1 MLINYLLTAYRTF
14 RSTRVFSLINIFG
27 LAIGISATLVIYL
40 IVHFDLSFEDFQPN
54 RDRIYRVVTD
64 ANFDGESFNFSGV
77 PYPLPVAARKD
88 LTGITEGTAIWPTSP
103 RVTISRPGQPYVIKE
118 QNHITYTDA
127 HYFKLFK
134 FYTWLAGSG
143 DALDA
148 PFHVVL
154 SANRAAA
161 YFPGLAPSQV
171 IGKPIL
177 YGDSTTAVVTGVV
190 SDPPLNTDF
199 SWQEFVSISTIA
211 HTRMRQYADPDDWN
225 GINGASQFMVE
236 LAPGTTPASID
247 RQLIELRKKYVR
259 SENVSTYKHRL
270 QPLADIHFN
279 AGYDTFFQRIANKPT
294 LHGLMLVA
302 AFLLVLGCINFINLA
317 TAQAARRAKEIGIRK
332 TLGGSQRQLLFQF
345 LSETFLLTLLSLG
358 LSLVLTPWLLRVF
371 SDFIPP
377 QLHLDLYH
385 QPQLLLFLLILLLTV
400 TILAGFYPAWVLS
413 RFKPVIVLKSQAY
426 TGSNTT
432 RSAMLRKVLTISQF
446 VIAQAFIM
454 ATLIVGRQLHY
465 SLTADLG
472 FKKDAI
478 VDFTVPFTYGYP
490 DNKRFLLLDR
500 LRSIPGIERASSGGP
515 TPSTEGTMTNDL
527 RYTDGKKDIRLQV
540 QVRYGDSNFIKVYHL
555 PLLAGHNLRAS
566 DTTREFIINRSYC
579 SILGFKN
586 PADALGRTVMDG
598 NASIPIVGVIPD
610 FHQSTL
616 HTPIKPL
623 VIACSLNDQFF
634 IHLALQPDANHWNA
648 TLSQVEKAYKDI
660 YPSQDFTFEFLDQA
674 IAKYYVAEQQLS
686 RLLQW
691 ATALTILISC
701 LGLAGLVIFTTNVRT
716 KEIGIRKIL
725 GASVTAIVTLLSKEF
740 VNLLL
745 IAFVIATPVAWWALH
760 RWLEGFAYR
769 VPVSWWIFPLAGG
782 AMIAFALLT
791 MSIRTI
797 RSAMANPVDSLR
809 SE

>member
-1 MLINYLLTAYRTF
+1 MIINYLLTAYRTF
-14 RSTRVFSLINIFG
+14 RSARVFSLINIFG

-64 ANFDGESFNFSGV
+64 DHFDGESFSFSGV
-77 PYPLPVAARKD
+77 PFPLPAAARKD
-88 LTGITEGTAIWPTSP
+88 LTGITEGAAIWSTSA
-103 RVTISRPGQPYVIKE
+103 RVTIARPGQPYVIKE

-143 DALDA
+143 EALDA
-148 PFHVVL
+148 PYHVVL
-154 SANRAAA
+154 SRDRAAA
-161 YFPGLAPSQV
+161 YFPGLTPAEV
-171 IGKPIL
+171 IGKRIL

-199 SWQEFVSISTIA
+199 SWQEFISIATIT
-211 HTRMRQYADPDDWN
+211 HTSLRQYANPEDWT
-225 GINGASQFMVE
+225 GIIGSSQFMVE
-236 LAPGTTPASID
+236 LAPGTSPSSID
-247 RQLIELRKKYVR
+247 RQLTRLRKKFLEPEAAGQYI
-259 SENVSTYKHRL
+259 HHL

-279 AGYDTFFQRIANKPT
+279 ARYDTFYQRIANKPT
-294 LHGLMLVA
+294 LYGLMLVA
-302 AFLLVLGCINFINLA
+302 AFLLVLGCINFINLT

-345 LSETFLLTLLSLG
+345 LAETFLLTLLSLA
-358 LSLVLTPWLLRVF
+358 LSLVLTPWLLHIF

-385 QPQLLLFLLILLLTV
+385 QPQLWLFLLILLLTV
-400 TILAGFYPAWVLS
+400 TFLAGFYPAWVLS
-413 RFKPVIVLKSQAY
+413 RFKPVVVLKSQAY

-432 RSAMLRKVLTISQF
+432 RSALLRKVLTISQF

-478 VDFTVPFTYGYP
+478 ADFNVPYTFGNP

-500 LRSIPGIERASSGGP
+500 LRSIPGIEQASSGGP
-515 TPSTEGTMTNDL
+515 TPSSGGTMTNDL
-527 RYTDGKKDIRLQV
+527 RYTDGKKNIRMQV
-540 QVRYGDSNFIKVYHL
+540 QVRFGDSNYIKVYHL
-555 PLLAGHNLRAS
+555 PLLAGRNLNAS
-566 DTTREFIINRSYC
+566 DTIREFIINRSYC
-579 SILGFKN
+579 TILGFKN
-586 PADALGRTVMDG
+586 PADALGKIVMNG

-610 FHQSTL
+610 FHQSPL

-623 VIACSLNDQFF
+623 VIACSRNDQFF
-634 IHLALQPDANHWNA
+634 IHLALQPGANHWNA
-648 TLSQVEKAYKDI
+648 TMARVEKAYKDI

-674 IAKYYVAEQQLS
+674 IARYYVAEQQLS

-745 IAFVIATPVAWWALH
+745 IAFVIAAPVAWWVLH